1 MSGEIVGIDHVQL
14 AMPEGREADAV
25 AFYVGILGLDS
36 VEKPSELTNREGC
49 WFAGPSVG
57 IHLGVDRPFHP
68 ARKAHPALLIADFD
82 AFLEHLDRH
91 GVRIHVAESIGEQRR
106 CHLEDP
112 FGNRIELV
120 EQIPSIERSKR
131 R

>member
-25 AFYVGILGLDS
+25 AFYAGILGLAP
-36 VEKPSELTNREGC
+36 VEKPPELTHREGR
-49 WFAGPSVG
+49 WFSGPSVG

-68 ARKAHPALLIADFD
+68 ARKAHPALLVADFD
-82 AFLEHLDRH
+82 AYLEHLERH
-91 GVRIHVAESIGEQRR
+91 GVRIRVAESIGAQRR

-120 EQIPSIERSKR
+120 ERIPST
-131 R
+131 